1 MTPGL
6 RRVHASLRPSFLS
19 SFVLG
24 LCLFVGVLSPAGPA
38 RAGGDGE
45 DVIMIVGESRSISAP
60 GISSVVV
67 GNPAVMDAVAPPGSD
82 QVVISGL
89 SVGKS
94 SLVLSRGPR
103 RITYIVRVYSTPP
116 ADLVRQL
123 TTLLRGVQ
131 GISVGQVGDRVVIDG
146 RVYSAG
152 DKARVDSVVQL
163 YKGEVESIV
172 RFDEYSAAR
181 RAMFALLVHVVEIKT
196 EDAHH
201 LGLDVPSQF
210 TATTDARI
218 DYSKDLNGGRSSSML
233 SAVVQSNP
241 LLIGL
246 NLLSREGLVTIRSTS
261 TVVTEAGETALYDVG
276 GRLFVKSTGIN
287 TGSLDRINYGTT
299 LKILP
304 TWDED
309 QRVVKLTIDA
319 NVSSVDNSQIVDGIP
334 SLITNGIQ
342 TRVNL
347 KEAETII
354 LSGLDARNEGHTDTG
369 LWPFARI
376 PVLGYLFKSQIA
388 NDTHRRTLI
397 FVTPNLYK
405 PGDDLHRKTLEPM
418 LDRENVGTADDF

>member
-1 MTPGL
+1 
-6 RRVHASLRPSFLS
+6 
-19 SFVLG
+19 
-24 LCLFVGVLSPAGPA
+24 
-38 RAGGDGE
+38 
-45 DVIMIVGESRSISAP
+45 
-60 GISSVVV
+60 
-67 GNPAVMDAVAPPGSD
+67 
-82 QVVISGL
+82 
-89 SVGKS
+89 
-94 SLVLSRGPR
+94 
-103 RITYIVRVYSTPP
+103 
-116 ADLVRQL
+116 
-123 TTLLRGVQ
+123 
-131 GISVGQVGDRVVIDG
+131 VGDRVIIDG
-146 RVYSAG
+146 RVFSAG
-152 DKARVDSVVQL
+152 DKARVDSIVQL

-210 TATTDARI
+210 GATTDARI
-218 DYSKDLNGGRSSSML
+218 DYSKDLNGGGSSSVL

-287 TGSLDRINYGTT
+287 TGSLDRSNYGTT
-299 LKILP
+299 LKLLP
-304 TWDED
+304 TWDEE

-347 KEAETII
+347 KESETII

-376 PVLGYLFKSQIA
+376 PVLGYLFKSQVA
-388 NDTHRRTLI
+388 NDTRRRTLI